1 MHREDRTRRRIGSTG
16 MGMPTLILSLLMLAT
31 SVPAMAQK
39 AVPSLSGV
47 ENVDPRRI
55 EPGIEKT
62 AAQRKMFREITDSNS
77 GARWILWSD
86 PAHPGGPGYL
96 APAPREA
103 GTEALKNSTD
113 RSDLNVAIA
122 APCIHVGDKI
132 VVEEHTAA
140 ADVTLQAM
148 AMEPAGM
155 GSSFQARLRFG
166 GKVVG
171 AVALGP
177 GRATLAPAAEV
188 KR

>member
-1 MHREDRTRRRIGSTG
+1 MDSEDRTRRRIGSTG
-16 MGMPTLILSLLMLAT
+16 MGMPTLILALLMLAT
-31 SVPAMAQK
+31 GAPAMAQK
-39 AVPSLSGV
+39 AVPSPS
-47 ENVDPRRI
+47 NVAQVDS
-55 EPGIEKT
+55 GIEKT
-62 AAQRKMFREITDSNS
+62 AGQRKMFREITDSNS
-77 GARWILWSD
+77 GTRWILWSD
-86 PAHPGGPGYL
+86 SAHPGGPGYL
-96 APAPREA
+96 APAPLEA
-103 GTEALKNSTD
+103 RTEALKNRTD
-113 RSDLNVAIA
+113 RSDLKVAIA

-140 ADVTLQAM
+140 ADVTLEAV

-155 GSSFQARLRFG
+155 GSRFQARLKFV

>member
-1 MHREDRTRRRIGSTG
+1 MHKDDKTRRRIGSTG
-16 MGMPTLILSLLMLAT
+16 MEMLMLLMLAT
-31 SVPAMAQK
+31 PAPAAAQK
-39 AVPSLSGV
+39 AVPSLPGV
-47 ENVDPRRI
+47 EKVDPRRTD
-55 EPGIEKT
+55 PGIEKT
-62 AAQRKMFREITDSNS
+62 TGQRKMFREITDSNS

-103 GTEALKNSTD
+103 GTEALKN
-113 RSDLNVAIA
+113 RIGKSDMNLAIA

-140 ADVTLQAM
+140 ADVSLEAM

-155 GSSFQARLRFG
+155 GSPFQARLKIG
-166 GKVVG
+166 GKVVR
-171 AVALGP
+171 AVALAT